1 MVMIAIFLASATL
14 SFALSLVLAD
24 LLGPDAF
31 GRYAVALS
39 VAVVINTVLFEWMRL
54 STTRFYS
61 RADPSVR
68 ATLARA
74 YMITSAALATVTGAA
89 LALEPGLSGVLL
101 AAAAVSGLALGL
113 FDYHAA
119 LARARF
125 DDRAYAG
132 LVLVRGA
139 VGFALAAAAA
149 WAFASPAVALAA
161 WSAAGLGAILCLR
174 GRLADPAGA
183 GRARRDLALAF
194 ARYAVPLVAASA
206 IYQLVPLLN
215 RTILAS
221 RSGFAEAGYFVLAS
235 EIATRLFQNIG
246 SALDLALFQL
256 AVRADETHGR
266 AAAERQVA
274 RNLAIVVG
282 IVCPA
287 AVGLWLAWPSFEAV
301 FVPVAF
307 RGHVADAT
315 ALVIPALA
323 AFATI
328 QYALNPVFQL
338 RHRTA
343 PVVAAALVA
352 LAVDVAL
359 LAAWPGL
366 DTPRAVAGAQLA
378 GFAGGLAVL
387 VGTALAAGA
396 RLPWRD
402 LGSVTLACAVM
413 AAGLFAWRDWH
424 PGMATLALQVAAG
437 AAIYGAVALALDLAG
452 ARELALGRLRHG
464 RRALP
469 DVTAIRA
476 SSAGQA
482 EL

>member
-1 MVMIAIFLASATL
+1 MVMVVIFLVSAVL

-39 VAVVINTVLFEWMRL
+39 IAVVVNTVAFEWMRL

-61 RADPSVR
+61 RTDPSVR
-68 ATLARA
+68 ATLGRA
-74 YMITSAALATVTGAA
+74 YMIASAALAAVTVAA
-89 LALEPGLSGVLL
+89 LALGLEPGLSGALL
-101 AAAAVSGLALGL
+101 AAAAMSGLALGL

-132 LVLVRGA
+132 LVLVRGTA
-139 VGFALAAAAA
+139 GFALAAAAA
-149 WAFASPAVALAA
+149 WALASPALALAA
-161 WSAAGLGAILCLR
+161 WAVAGLGAILCLR
-174 GRLADPAGA
+174 GRLADPPG
-183 GRARRDLALAF
+183 GGARRDLALAF

-206 IYQLVPLLN
+206 IYQFVPLLN

-221 RSGFAEAGYFVLAS
+221 RSGFAEAGYFALAS
-235 EIATRLFQNIG
+235 EIGTRLFQNVG

-256 AVRADETHGR
+256 AVRAEETHGR

-274 RNLAIVVG
+274 RNFATVVA

-287 AVGLWLAWPSFEAV
+287 AAGLWLAWPSFEAV
-301 FVPVAF
+301 FVPLAF
-307 RGHVADAT
+307 RGHVADAM

-323 AFATI
+323 AFAAI

-338 RHRTA
+338 RRRTV
-343 PVVAAALVA
+343 PVVAAALAA
-352 LAVDVAL
+352 LAIDVVL
-359 LAAWPGL
+359 LTAWPGL
-366 DTPRAVAGAQLA
+366 DTPRAIAGAQLA
-378 GFAGGLAVL
+378 GFAGGLVVL
-387 VGTALAAGA
+387 VATALSAGA

-402 LGSVTLACAVM
+402 LAVAALACAAM
-413 AAGLFAWRDWH
+413 TAGLHAWRDWH
-424 PGMATLALQVAAG
+424 PGVATLALQVAAG

-452 ARELALGRLRHG
+452 ARALLRGRVRRH
-464 RRALP
+464 AM
-469 DVTAIRA
+469 RA
-476 SSAGQA
+476 SSPSPA